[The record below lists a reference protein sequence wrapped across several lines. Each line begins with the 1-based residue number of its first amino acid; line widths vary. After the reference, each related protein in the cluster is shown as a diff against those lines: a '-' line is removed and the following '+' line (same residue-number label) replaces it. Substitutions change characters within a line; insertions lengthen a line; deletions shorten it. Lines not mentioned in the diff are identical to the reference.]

1 MQSKIL
7 ICILPVRLSKEI
19 YMNESMAKAR
29 KALGWFSNQTCFRR
43 KKQNQ
48 GQVAPNNSSVSS
60 PPIKPVSLHKLALF
74 PQPKHLFVSLKSSH
88 TVM

>member
-7 ICILPVRLSKEI
+7 ICLPPVRLSKEI
-19 YMNESMAKAR
+19 YIEESMAKAK
-29 KALGWFSNQTCFRR
+29 KALGWFSNHTCFRR

-48 GQVAPNNSSVSS
+48 GQVAPNNSSVFSS
-60 PPIKPVSLHKLALF
+60 PVKPVSLHRLAFF
-74 PQPKHLFVSLKSSH
+74 PQPKHLFVSLKSFH